1 MVMRM
6 RSLSQRMP
14 SWSKSTKQKNRL
26 SKSDG
31 RFSTSTDR
39 MNSLELND
47 PSNLQE
53 EESFQLVAGGT
64 SDQLRWLEIDN
75 GIKKEDDDTPSE
87 LTPSEDVSNA
97 EPAGEDA
104 EADDEAATNGVNGD
118 SEIVNGET
126 SNGETPNGVTPNG
139 ETANGET
146 VNGETAGET
155 PASEA
160 APSLR
165 SRTTSFKAV
174 SVKTA
179 SERVNLDDATDVD
192 PDEVTNYVLQCH
204 DDVNDHLRQINDALN
219 LISIMGPTR
228 SGKSTL
234 MNLLAGCTDE
244 PLFSTSPG
252 AESWTRGTNLGNKI
266 MGVKEFSRLDDGV
279 EVPMNTNQKV
289 AFLDTEGH
297 GDQGDLYD
305 IMLFT
310 PAVLCSRVI
319 VFNTTDV
326 AKDTIL
332 TSLAMMTLAADKL
345 NFGGDKKTTGPKFG
359 QLVIII
365 NKYDLGGSVDDV
377 RKNILRKEI
386 GRTEAIKRRNKIRE
400 KLAAEFEDVTV
411 HVLRGNSL
419 KEGVQAKINDKTKEF
434 LVLDDF
440 NDSYV
445 KDFKNLRAQ
454 LSQMLRTPRLVA
466 GAPLTGAST
475 ADFVSSIVKSINRL
489 EQNGQL
495 HVPDIWRAAE
505 NEAINRSH
513 IKFHHDFREACNRL
527 AQDTSLISTKECN
540 KKLDRITQK
549 CMTDVRGSLRY
560 LTQQTIR
567 DTCASLTKESE
578 GQRNEVLAANL
589 QKIEAF
595 AEKELTELV
604 GSIQDTLTDAVSN
617 FKTISVDTADKLL
630 DQLHGD
636 LLEKY
641 KKKIASY
648 DEQALVRNY
657 SVTYDRAFFTAAA
670 MARQNLNIAWAS
682 WLVEL
687 DTTSAEQIAAALEK
701 LYQESLVGD
710 ESIWETRADEEL
722 SSHLSNY
729 YNTIDTE
736 YLWDNAAAI
745 KANYTEKANN
755 AKNLVAAKVAVR
767 EQEMAKLVEQELEK
781 YLAAYQRQL
790 DESLL
795 PKEDVG
801 DFKAIT
807 DTTACRSELIAFLK
821 EQPMSTRLYD
831 HYLNQFDNQLSA
843 KKSAFGDKY
852 TAVLKEF
859 LSYIEEELDRIVKA
873 QIEDFKNQSDTL
885 PITRFLSKDKIT
897 SHLAACESA
906 ARAAFERSVSHFSL
920 TTDEARLRVTEARN
934 RLAAGIAD
942 YHIAKLLLL
951 DSLVNKWNRQALNRC
966 VNEVLSGVVDFTLD
980 TPEKLEEAVRKAKMA
995 YFGEACGETT
1005 KQAETWETFE
1015 RKADTLYDNIR
1026 RAQAVFKLKGISYE
1040 STTSELESKVIHG
1053 ISRPFADLANLLG
1066 MSWISSGSEFQHEL
1080 RPEGK
1085 SRSYLL
1091 KNLSKPKGYGNK
1103 HCTSLRFDNWRAEF
1117 SDFVF
1122 DEPIVQELSPFTV
1135 KTITVP
1141 AQDENTQVNIAIK
1154 ETKTETITH
1163 SNAVMFTAQ
1172 NEYAATK
1179 GIEEVIGAKIKEA
1192 FHASDA
1198 FADVKRNEVTLDI
1211 DFNHPV
1217 ICPANRA
1224 TTVTCSGYTQLT
1236 SITYTAKMKLVP
1248 EVTFTG
1254 GYTRAITKKNDTGNF
1269 LKGDKRKK
1277 RSYADIPNGP
1287 ADEIKDK
1294 AASNA
1299 DPWDWPQ
1306 AIEKY
1311 PHIQTLVDRISEPQC
1326 YEMYVRGK
1334 WEGISGW
1341 NFVIQTDIKTATP
1354 PGTPI

>member
-14 SWSKSTKQKNRL
+14 SWSKSAKRL
-26 SKSDG
+26 SRSDG
-31 RFSTSTDR
+31 RFSTSTER
-39 MNSLELND
+39 MNSSSMDLND
-47 PSNLQE
+47 PSLQLE
-53 EESFQLVAGGT
+53 EKSFQLVAGGT

-75 GIKKEDDDTPSE
+75 GVKKDDDDAPISE
-87 LTPSEDVSNA
+87 LSPSEDPSGE
-97 EPAGEDA
+97 EPSSEDA
-104 EADDEAATNGVNGD
+104 LDDIAEGENADGENADG
-118 SEIVNGET
+118 EIVVSENAT
-126 SNGETPNGVTPNG
+126 SVHVPSVK
-139 ETANGET
+139 A
-146 VNGETAGET
+146 
-155 PASEA
+155 ASVKA
-160 APSLR
+160 
-165 SRTTSFKAV
+165 TSVKAV

-179 SERVNLDDATDVD
+179 SEKIALDDATDVD
-192 PDEVTNYVLQCH
+192 PDEAINYVLQCN
-204 DDVNDHLRQINDALN
+204 DDVNHHLRQINDALN

-234 MNLLAGCTDE
+234 MNLLAGCTEE

-266 MGVKEFSRLDDGV
+266 MGAKEFSRLDDGV
-279 EVPMNTNQKV
+279 EVALANPQKV

-310 PAVLCSRVI
+310 PAILCSRVI

-332 TSLAMMTLAADKL
+332 TSLAMMTLAANKL
-345 NFGGDKKTTGPKFG
+345 NFGGDKKTSGPKFG

-377 RKNILRKEI
+377 RKNILKKEI
-386 GRTEAIKRRNKIRE
+386 GRTEAVKRRNKIRE
-400 KLAAEFEDVTV
+400 KLASEFEGVTV
-411 HVLRGNSL
+411 HLLRGNSL
-419 KEGVQAKINDKTKEF
+419 KEGVQSQINDKTKEF

-440 NDSYV
+440 NDNYV

-466 GAPLTGAST
+466 GAPLSGAST

-513 IKFHHDFREACNRL
+513 IKLHHDFREACNKL
-527 AQDTSLISTKECN
+527 IQDPALISTKDCN
-540 KKLDRITQK
+540 KKLDRIMHK
-549 CMTDVRGSLRY
+549 CMADVRNSLKY
-560 LTQQTIR
+560 LSQQTIK
-567 DTCASLTKESE
+567 DTCESLIKESD

-595 AEKELTELV
+595 AEKELADLIA
-604 GSIQDTLTDAVSN
+604 SIQDTVNDAVSD
-617 FKTISVDTADKLL
+617 FKSISSNTAEKML

-636 LLEKY
+636 LLEAY
-641 KKKIASY
+641 KKKISSY
-648 DEQALVRNY
+648 DEQALRGNY
-657 SVTYDRAFFTAAA
+657 AVTYDRAFFTAAA
-670 MARQNLNIAWAS
+670 IAKQNLNTAWAS
-682 WLVEL
+682 WLVEQ
-687 DTTSAEQIAAALEK
+687 DTTSSEAIAAAFEK
-701 LYQESLVGD
+701 LYQETLIGD
-710 ESIWETRADEEL
+710 ESIWETSADEEQ
-722 SSHLSNY
+722 SSHLTHYN
-729 YNTIDTE
+729 NTIDTE
-736 YLWDNAAAI
+736 YLWENAETI
-745 KANYTEKANN
+745 KTNYSEKVDK
-755 AKNLVAAKVAVR
+755 AKNLVKAKVTVR
-767 EQEMAKLVEQELEK
+767 EQEMAKDVAQELEK
-781 YLAAYQRQL
+781 HLAAYQRQL

-795 PKEDVG
+795 PKDDVG
-801 DFKAIT
+801 EFKALT
-807 DTTACRSELIAFLK
+807 DTTTTREKLITFLK
-821 EQPMSTRLYD
+821 EKSMSNRLYD
-831 HYLNQFDNQLSA
+831 HYLNEFDNQLSA
-843 KKSAFGDKY
+843 KKSTFGDKY
-852 TAVLKEF
+852 SAVLKEF
-859 LSYIEEELDRIVKA
+859 LSYIDKELDRVVKA
-873 QIEDFKNQSDTL
+873 QIDDFKNQSDTL
-885 PITRFLSKDKIT
+885 QVTRFLSKEKIT
-897 SHLAACESA
+897 SHLATCESTA
-906 ARAAFERSVSHFSL
+906 KAAFESNVAHLSL
-920 TTDEARLRVTEARN
+920 SQEEAKLRVTEARN
-934 RLAAGIAD
+934 RLASGISD

-980 TPEKLEEAVRKAKMA
+980 TPEKLEEAVRKAKMT
-995 YFGEACGETT
+995 YFGEACGEMT

-1015 RKADTLYDNIR
+1015 RKADTLYENIR

-1080 RPEGK
+1080 HPEGN

-1103 HCTSLRFDNWRAEF
+1103 QCTSLRFDNWTAEF

-1122 DEPIVQELSPFTV
+1122 DEPIIQELSPFTV
-1135 KTITVP
+1135 KTLTVP

-1154 ETKTETITH
+1154 EEKTEAITH
-1163 SNAVMFTAQ
+1163 SNAAMFTAQ
-1172 NEYAATK
+1172 NEYASAT
-1179 GIEEVIGAKIKEA
+1179 GIEQVVTDHIKAA
-1192 FHASDA
+1192 FNGSDTFVDA
-1198 FADVKRNEVTLDI
+1198 KRNEVTLNI
-1211 DFNHPV
+1211 DFDCPV

-1224 TTVTCSGYTQLT
+1224 TTVTCSGYTQLM

-1254 GYTRAITKKNDTGNF
+1254 GYVRTGSKTGEAPNF
-1269 LKGDKRKK
+1269 LKGETKK
-1277 RSYADIPNGP
+1277 RVYTDIPNGP
-1287 ADEIKDK
+1287 ANELKDK
-1294 AASNA
+1294 AASDA
-1299 DPWDWPQ
+1299 DPWNWTEALAKNPN
-1306 AIEKY
+1306 
-1311 PHIQTLVDRISEPQC
+1311 IQPLVDRISDPQC

-1341 NFVIQTDIKTATP
+1341 KFVIQTDIKTA
-1354 PGTPI
+1354 

>member
-1 MVMRM
+1 MVMRV
-6 RSLSQRMP
+6 RSLSQRLP
-14 SWSKSTKQKNRL
+14 SWSKSAKLAHRL

-31 RFSTSTDR
+31 RFSTSTER
-39 MNSLELND
+39 MNSSSMDLND
-47 PSNLQE
+47 PSLLPE
-53 EESFQLVAGGT
+53 EKSFQLVAGGT

-75 GIKKEDDDTPSE
+75 GVKKDDEDAPISE
-87 LTPSEDVSNA
+87 LSPSEDPSSEEPSEALGEIAEDENA
-97 EPAGEDA
+97 DGEN
-104 EADDEAATNGVNGD
+104 ADG
-118 SEIVNGET
+118 EIVISENAT
-126 SNGETPNGVTPNG
+126 SVH
-139 ETANGET
+139 
-146 VNGETAGET
+146 
-155 PASEA
+155 
-160 APSLR
+160 APSVK
-165 SRTTSFKAV
+165 TTSMRAVSMRAV

-179 SERVNLDDATDVD
+179 SEKVALDDATDVD
-192 PDEVTNYVLQCH
+192 PDEVTNYVLQCN
-204 DDVNDHLRQINDALN
+204 DEVNNHVRQINDALN

-244 PLFSTSPG
+244 PLFTTSPG

-266 MGVKEFSRLDDGV
+266 MGAKEFSRLDDGV
-279 EVPMNTNQKV
+279 EVPLANPQKV

-305 IMLFT
+305 IILFT
-310 PAVLCSRVI
+310 PAILCSRVI

-386 GRTEAIKRRNKIRE
+386 GRTEAIRRRNKIRE
-400 KLAAEFEDVTV
+400 KLSAEFEDVTV
-411 HVLRGNSL
+411 HLLRGNSL
-419 KEGVQAKINDKTKEF
+419 KEGVQSKINDKSKEF

-440 NDSYV
+440 NDNYV
-445 KDFKNLRAQ
+445 RDFKNLRSQ

-466 GAPLTGAST
+466 GAPLSGAST

-513 IKFHHDFREACNRL
+513 IKFHHDFREACNKL
-527 AQDTSLISTKECN
+527 SQDTSLISTKDCN

-549 CMTDVRGSLRY
+549 CMNEVRSSLKY
-560 LTQQTIR
+560 LTQQTIK
-567 DTCASLTKESE
+567 DTCESLTKESE
-578 GQRNEVLAANL
+578 GQRNEVLATNL

-595 AEKELTELV
+595 AEKELTELI
-604 GSIQDTLTDAVSN
+604 GSIQDTLTNAVSD
-617 FKTISVDTADKLL
+617 FKSISVNTSQKIL

-636 LLEKY
+636 LLEGY
-641 KKKIASY
+641 KKKISSY
-648 DEQALVRNY
+648 DEQALLRNY

-670 MARQNLNIAWAS
+670 IAKQNLNIAWTS

-687 DTTSAEQIAAALEK
+687 DTTSSEAVAAAFEK
-701 LYQESLVGD
+701 LYQETLIGD
-710 ESIWETRADEEL
+710 ESIWETSADEEQ
-722 SSHLSNY
+722 SSHLSHYN
-729 YNTIDTE
+729 NTIDTE
-736 YLWDNAAAI
+736 YLWENAVTA
-745 KANYTEKANN
+745 KENYAEKVES
-755 AKNLVAAKVAVR
+755 AKNLVKAKVTVR
-767 EQEMAKLVEQELEK
+767 EQEMAKDVAQELEK
-781 YLAAYQRQL
+781 HLAAYQRQL

-801 DFKAIT
+801 EFKALT
-807 DTTACRSELIAFLK
+807 DTSGCRGELIVFLK
-821 EQPMSTRLYD
+821 ERAMSTRLYD
-831 HYLNQFDNQLSA
+831 HYLNEFDNQLSA
-843 KKSAFGDKY
+843 KKSTFGDKY
-852 TAVLKEF
+852 KAVLTEF
-859 LSYIEEELDRIVKA
+859 LSYIENELDRAVKA
-873 QIEDFKNQSDTL
+873 QIDDFKNKSDTL
-885 PITRFLSKDKIT
+885 QVTRFLSKEKIT
-897 SHLAACESA
+897 THLATCESA
-906 ARAAFERSVSHFSL
+906 AKAAFESNVSHLSL
-920 TTDEARLRVTEARN
+920 SQEEAKLRITEARN
-934 RLAAGIAD
+934 RLASGISD

-980 TPEKLEEAVRKAKMA
+980 TPEKLEEAVRKAKMS

-1015 RKADTLYDNIR
+1015 RKADTLYENIR

-1080 RPEGK
+1080 HPEGN

-1103 HCTSLRFDNWRAEF
+1103 QCTSLRFDNWTAEF

-1122 DEPIVQELSPFTV
+1122 DEPIIQELNPFTV
-1135 KTITVP
+1135 KTLTVP

-1154 ETKTETITH
+1154 ETKTEAITH
-1163 SNAVMFTAQ
+1163 SNAAMFTAQ
-1172 NEYAATK
+1172 NEYASAT
-1179 GIEEVIGAKIKEA
+1179 GIEEVLTEHIKAA
-1192 FHASDA
+1192 FNGTETFVDT
-1198 FADVKRNEVTLDI
+1198 KRNEVTLNI
-1211 DFNHPV
+1211 DFDCPV

-1224 TTVTCSGYTQLT
+1224 TTVTCSGYTQLM

-1254 GYTRAITKKNDTGNF
+1254 GYARAGTKSSETPHF
-1269 LKGDKRKK
+1269 LKGESKK
-1277 RSYADIPNGP
+1277 RVYTDIPNGP
-1287 ADEIKDK
+1287 ANELKDK

-1299 DPWDWPQ
+1299 DPWDWTD
-1306 AIEKY
+1306 ALDKN
-1311 PHIQTLVDRISEPQC
+1311 PHIQTLVDRISDPQC

-1341 NFVIQTDIKTATP
+1341 KFVIQTDIKTT
-1354 PGTPI
+1354 